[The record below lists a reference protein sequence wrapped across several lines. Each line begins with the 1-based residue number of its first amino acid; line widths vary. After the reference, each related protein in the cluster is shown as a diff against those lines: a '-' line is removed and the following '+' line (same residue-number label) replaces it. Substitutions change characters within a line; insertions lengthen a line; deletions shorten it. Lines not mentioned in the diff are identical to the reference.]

1 MQGQQ
6 DAAPALTGGKLMI
19 AAVALALSNFMV
31 VLDTTIAN
39 VSVPHISGGIGVSP
53 DQGTWIITSY
63 SVAEAVCVPLTGFLT
78 ARFGSVK
85 LFIGALVGFAI
96 FSMLCGVS
104 TSLPMIVAFRLG
116 QGFCGGPLM
125 PLTQTL
131 LMRIFPKERHGAAL
145 GLWSM
150 TTVTAPILGPI
161 LGGLLSDNWSWHWIF
176 FINLPV
182 AIGCIAGAW
191 FLLRPVE
198 TETRQA
204 RIDTIGLT
212 LMVLWI
218 AALQLM
224 LDLGHDRDWFH
235 NSFIVGLA
243 IVAAIGFAVF
253 CAWEFTEGE
262 PAVDLRVFRHRGFTA
277 SVVALAFA
285 FGTFFTSAVII
296 PQWLQGNLGYT
307 ATWAGYATAFT
318 GVSAVIFSP
327 IVAKLSGKYD
337 PRALVCF
344 GILWLGASTLLR
356 VHWNSGA
363 DFWSLAIPQLIQ
375 GVGMPFFFIPITS
388 IGLAAV
394 EPKEIASAAGL
405 MSFLRTMAAAIG
417 TSISTT
423 AWDDDTRVAR
433 SEIVSKLHG
442 DDTAAALQAQGFSLD
457 QARGM
462 IEQFVNKEASA
473 LATTHIF
480 FSSALVFG
488 VAAMII
494 WLAPRPA
501 RAVAPGAAH

>member
-85 LFIGALVGFAI
+85 LFVGALVGFAI
-96 FSMLCGVS
+96 FSMLCGIS
-104 TSLPMIVAFRLG
+104 TTLPMIVAFRLG

-131 LMRIFPKERHGAAL
+131 LMRIFPKEKHGAAL

-182 AIGCIAGAW
+182 AIGCITGAW
-191 FLLRPVE
+191 LLLRPVE
-198 TETRQA
+198 TETRAA

-235 NSFIVGLA
+235 NTFIVGLA

-253 CAWEFTEGE
+253 CAWEFTESE
-262 PAVDLRVFRHRGFTA
+262 PAVDLRVFRHRGFSA

-296 PQWLQGNLGYT
+296 PQWLQGDLGYT

-327 IVAKLSGKYD
+327 VVAKLSARFD

-344 GILWLGASTLLR
+344 GILWLGFSTLLR
-356 VHWNSGA
+356 VHWTSGA

-394 EPKEIASAAGL
+394 EPREIASAAGL

-433 SEIVSKLHG
+433 SEIVARLHSA
-442 DDTAAALQAQGFSLD
+442 DTASALQGQGFSLD
-457 QARGM
+457 QVRGM
-462 IEQFVNKEASA
+462 VEQFVNKEASA

-480 FSSALVFG
+480 FSSALVFAF
-488 VAAMII
+488 AAMII